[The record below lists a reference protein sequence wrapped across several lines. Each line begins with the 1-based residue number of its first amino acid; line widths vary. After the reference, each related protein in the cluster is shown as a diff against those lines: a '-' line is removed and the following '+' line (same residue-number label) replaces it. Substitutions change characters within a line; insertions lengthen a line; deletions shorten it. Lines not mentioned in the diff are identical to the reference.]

1 MISILKY
8 IKKIILISNLKYFLF
23 FLFFL
28 IIFSSALDI
37 FSIVLII
44 PIVNLIFDSKS
55 DLFFNSY
62 KFLADLNLKKDNI
75 ILFFLILF
83 FFKTITTVIIYKF
96 IVKIKLNL
104 QATLRL
110 NLINKYQKSDYAKF
124 IEKQTSNY
132 IHNITSV
139 VSQYSNGLMSLLR
152 LFGEFIIILSIILY
166 LIFFNDFR
174 IFNLILIF
182 ISIIF
187 LYQFLL
193 KEKITSISKKI
204 NSESRDMIQL
214 IKDSLIGF
222 KEIKI
227 INKESFFNSVIKEKT
242 ESLAKNG
249 LFFEVILFLPRY
261 VIEFLFVLMFTLFLF
276 FNLENIISNNLEFT
290 QLAATLLYAAF
301 RIIPSISAISKL
313 ISMLNNAVVP
323 TNILYEDLFDFNKQS
338 FNKEVINLNNKE
350 WKFKNIYFEKV
361 SFEYTKDKII
371 LQNSNLKIENGEN
384 TLLMGASGSGKS
396 TIVDLIF
403 KFYKPSSGK
412 ILINGLTNQ
421 NFYLKRDSFYLSQNR
436 FLFNDTIMGNI
447 IMSRELKSYND
458 LNLNNKK
465 RLNQSLEITRLD
477 DFIKNKKEGLNFYIG
492 ESGIKLSGGQKQ
504 RLCLARMIYHNKSF
518 NILDEATSEIDTILE
533 KKIMKDL
540 ISLTN
545 SSNSLFVISHNQN
558 LAVFFDKL
566 YLLKDKKITNFKQ

>member
-193 KEKITSISKKI
+193 K
-204 NSESRDMIQL
+204 
-214 IKDSLIGF
+214 
-222 KEIKI
+222 
-227 INKESFFNSVIKEKT
+227 
-242 ESLAKNG
+242 
-249 LFFEVILFLPRY
+249 
-261 VIEFLFVLMFTLFLF
+261 
-276 FNLENIISNNLEFT
+276 
-290 QLAATLLYAAF
+290 
-301 RIIPSISAISKL
+301 
-313 ISMLNNAVVP
+313 
-323 TNILYEDLFDFNKQS
+323 
-338 FNKEVINLNNKE
+338 
-350 WKFKNIYFEKV
+350 
-361 SFEYTKDKII
+361 
-371 LQNSNLKIENGEN
+371 
-384 TLLMGASGSGKS
+384 
-396 TIVDLIF
+396 
-403 KFYKPSSGK
+403 
-412 ILINGLTNQ
+412 
-421 NFYLKRDSFYLSQNR
+421 
-436 FLFNDTIMGNI
+436 
-447 IMSRELKSYND
+447 
-458 LNLNNKK
+458 
-465 RLNQSLEITRLD
+465 
-477 DFIKNKKEGLNFYIG
+477 
-492 ESGIKLSGGQKQ
+492 
-504 RLCLARMIYHNKSF
+504 
-518 NILDEATSEIDTILE
+518 
-533 KKIMKDL
+533 
-540 ISLTN
+540 
-545 SSNSLFVISHNQN
+545 
-558 LAVFFDKL
+558 
-566 YLLKDKKITNFKQ
+566 